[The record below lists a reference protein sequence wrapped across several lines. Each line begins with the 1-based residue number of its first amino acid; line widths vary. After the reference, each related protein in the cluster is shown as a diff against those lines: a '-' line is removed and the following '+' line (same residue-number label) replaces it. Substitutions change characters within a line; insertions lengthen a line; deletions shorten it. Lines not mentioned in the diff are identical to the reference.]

1 MFSYSTKAQ
10 LINPRKIYAIDLGL
24 VDVISNVVTEDAG
37 RKLENLIFLHLRR
50 KYTELYYF
58 DDKGECDFIAMKQ
71 GAVTEIIQVCYEL
84 NPDNLKRELSG
95 LLKAMKFFNQEKA
108 SIVTFADSDYIE
120 AEGCIIEVIPAYK
133 YLID

>member
-1 MFSYSTKAQ
+1 MHSITVA
-10 LINPRKIYAIDLGL
+10 AD
-24 VDVISNVVTEDAG
+24 

-71 GAVTEIIQVCYEL
+71 GTVTEIIQVCYEL
-84 NPDNLKRELSG
+84 NPDNLKRELNG

-108 SIVTFADSDYIE
+108 SIVTFADSDFIE
-120 AEGCIIEVIPAYK
+120 EQGYKIEVIPAYK
-133 YLID
+133 YLINNDIK